1 MKTTLATVLVLVLVP
16 GLAAAQNGTSSPSR
30 FELRG
35 SGGWIGFADDSL
47 INHALAGVSLRIR
60 LTKGLGVEPEV
71 SYLVGPGEDR
81 DIVFMPV
88 VSYEFGSK
96 RVKPYVLGGAGV
108 LWHRDSFL
116 RSYSSPAL
124 HASGG
129 FGVRTQVTDRWSVS
143 PEFRAGLY
151 FHLQF
156 KVGVGYQF

>member
-1 MKTTLATVLVLVLVP
+1 MKTIPATVLVLFLIP
-16 GLAAAQNGTSSPSR
+16 SLAAAQNGSFSPSR
-30 FELRG
+30 YEVRG

-47 INHALAGVSLRIR
+47 INHALVGASARIR
-60 LTKGLGVEPEV
+60 LIRGLGVEPEL

-88 VSYEFGSK
+88 VSYEFGNR
-96 RVKPYVLGGAGV
+96 RVKPYVLGGAGL
-108 LWHRDSFL
+108 LWHRDSFS
-116 RSYSSPAL
+116 RPFSSPAL

-143 PEFRAGLY
+143 PEIRAGLY
-151 FHLQF
+151 FHLQV